1 MTPEGAAAPTP
12 KPRPDDILIKALLR
26 AHRWRRWIESG
37 QAKSITD
44 LAEQEGVTDAYVYRS
59 CRLPA
64 SRRVLWRR
72 SWIGGSCKAG
82 LANTLVPVASAG
94 EAQQPPWGFVI
105 GDVVFTT
112 GLPSGY
118 RDAHSFN
125 PRTRWAIT
133 ERANPFS
140 VSSPTGSAST
150 RSSTAANARWLT
162 RMSPSRASSQ
172 SREARLATGP
182 TAV

>member
-1 MTPEGAAAPTP
+1 MTPEGGRGADSEAAPGRHT
-12 KPRPDDILIKALLR
+12 DQGALAR
-26 AHRWRRWIESG
+26 APMAAVVESG

-59 CRLPA
+59 CCLPA

-82 LANTLVPVASAG
+82 LADTLVPVASAG

-105 GDVVFTT
+105 GDVAFTT